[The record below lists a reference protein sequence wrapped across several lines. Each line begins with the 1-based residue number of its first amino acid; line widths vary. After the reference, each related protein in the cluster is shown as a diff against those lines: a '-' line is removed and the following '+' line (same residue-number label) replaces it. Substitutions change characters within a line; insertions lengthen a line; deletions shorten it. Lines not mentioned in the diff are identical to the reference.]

1 MQNGIDW
8 PDIQLNIFSVGITL
22 TIIEDMRKFSGF
34 NETILRPVMEPV
46 LGKDGFILVVTLV
59 RPQSKG
65 EIKLQDRNPFS
76 KPLIDPNF
84 LESKRDVNTLIEG
97 KLIWDGSVGTI
108 RKHFFTYQQ
117 CFCSIISGIKL
128 SLKLIK
134 TKIFAKLGAKYQQ
147 TSFPECQS

>member
-1 MQNGIDW
+1 MQTGIDW
-8 PDIQLNIFSVGITL
+8 PDIQLNIFSVGITP

-34 NETILRPVMEPV
+34 NETILKPIMEPV

-76 KPLIDPNF
+76 KPLIDPKF

-97 KLIWDGSVGTI
+97 KLIAN
-108 RKHFFTYQQ
+108 
-117 CFCSIISGIKL
+117 L
-128 SLKLIK
+128 
-134 TKIFAKLGAKYQQ
+134 
-147 TSFPECQS
+147 